1 MGQARLPSGAT
12 LGVWTTSWGAVA
24 MPASRDEKMLS
35 DGAVVVR
42 ARLTGPVPATNGVT
56 STSIHPGPAA
66 AGAGGSAAPDVA
78 PGAGG
83 GVVAP
88 VQGGSPAPRTGTAPG
103 GRRRVGGGGAP

>member
-66 AGAGGSAAPDVA
+66 AGAVGSAAPYVT
-78 PGAGG
+78 PGAVEYVIASVQ
-83 GVVAP
+83 VV
-88 VQGGSPAPRTGTAPG
+88 SPTRRTSTSP
-103 GRRRVGGGGAP
+103 